1 MEVVVGILGLVVGA
15 LVSYFVA
22 RWQVKRSERMEETRR
37 REEEYKEEARRTGEE
52 TQKEKQIIVD
62 FLVFL
67 DSRRLLGEGAS
78 YGDYSSPEIA
88 YDAVAEIYR
97 RLTEFRAQ
105 LFGILFPEEWERRIG
120 RIDISPG
127 IRPFETVEIHV
138 PNRLSKG
145 SPKQKDVWDTATH
158 MQGQAKSLLMYVE
171 NWIPPTD
178 KRLRADGLPHGGGRS
193 SWRDSEDSPWADS
206 RRDDARYQRNLYL
219 EEFQEA
225 SDQTRRALCEAFD
238 LCHASFCERFC

>member
-88 YDAVAEIYR
+88 YDAVAEI
-97 RLTEFRAQ
+97 
-105 LFGILFPEEWERRIG
+105 G
-120 RIDISPG
+120 D
-127 IRPFETVEIHV
+127 
-138 PNRLSKG
+138 
-145 SPKQKDVWDTATH
+145 
-158 MQGQAKSLLMYVE
+158 
-171 NWIPPTD
+171 
-178 KRLRADGLPHGGGRS
+178 
-193 SWRDSEDSPWADS
+193 
-206 RRDDARYQRNLYL
+206 
-219 EEFQEA
+219 
-225 SDQTRRALCEAFD
+225 
-238 LCHASFCERFC
+238 